1 MFFLRIIAILFST
14 IIYFSVGDSFAASGA
29 ITTNSGSTTIKEKSI
44 EKVDKEKKIEKVESS
59 TDTEEKKVEE
69 KKTEINAK
77 KIILEVYKIQGNKIL
92 KDMDVSIEKINP
104 NPKIRIEIYSSIQ
117 RTLEFRKQKLWKSE
131 MSNDNKDILIWYID
145 YMVGAIEKRKKTL
158 E

>member
-1 MFFLRIIAILFST
+1 MFFLRTFVILFSI
-14 IIYFSVGDSFAASGA
+14 IIYFSVNNSFAASGT
-29 ITTNSGSTTIKEKSI
+29 IVTTTGNVIGKEKYT
-44 EKVDKEKKIEKVESS
+44 EKIDKEKKSEKIESS
-59 TDTEEKKVEE
+59 SDTEEKKVEE

-117 RTLEFRKQKLWKSE
+117 RTLEFRKQKLGKSE

-145 YMVGAIEKRKKTL
+145 YMVSTIEKKKKTL